1 MSDIK
6 ELEREIKENLFQL
19 NKDELKIIIRH
30 IQSMINKQYMGEE
43 IRKYNYEEL
52 CEALVGINATERYS
66 HEEIVNYAYKLK
78 DIEFKF
84 INFVKEKSYDSK
96 KT

>member
-1 MSDIK
+1 M
-6 ELEREIKENLFQL
+6 
-19 NKDELKIIIRH
+19 
-30 IQSMINKQYMGEE
+30 
-43 IRKYNYEEL
+43 NYEEKYKQL